1 MNVFRPL
8 KFLPICVL
16 LLTSFLLVVQAYGQ
30 LPKKERRVWKKELRK
45 LSPEEFKSMV
55 DEKTHLRHMVDLLSE
70 ENSNLKTKVYQLE
83 QSLVSREEK
92 LRKVANAL
100 KALEIQLG
108 LVNEKG
114 ERWDKGVV
122 FKVQIGA
129 LNKEAFEQVPERS
142 YTMEV
147 EEDISYKQYVV
158 GNFRDYNE
166 ADLLKKH
173 MRKVGVRR
181 AWIVPYKDGKRVPL
195 KEVLDVVTLP

>member
-1 MNVFRPL
+1 MNIFRPF
-8 KFLPICVL
+8 KFLPICIL
-16 LLTSFLLVVQAYGQ
+16 LLTSFLFVVQAYGQ

-55 DEKTHLRHMVDLLSE
+55 DERIHLRHMIDLLSE
-70 ENSNLKTKVYQLE
+70 EDSNLKTRVFQLE

-92 LRKVANAL
+92 LRKVANTL

-129 LNKEAFEQVPERS
+129 LNKKAFEQVPERS
-142 YTMEV
+142 YTMEI

-195 KEVLDVVTLP
+195 KDVLDVVTIP